1 MKCSPIILFTYN
13 RLDETQLAVDS
24 LLKNSLASRSNLY
37 IFSDGPANESDALKV
52 NAVRSYLKKIN
63 GFQHVEIIEK
73 ETNLG
78 LANSVIQGVT
88 EIMNDYDKVIVLEDD
103 LVVSVN
109 FLDFMNQ
116 ALDFYNSHPN
126 IFSIS
131 GYTLDLPKLKD
142 YPFDYYAGYRASS
155 WGWGTW
161 KNIWNEID
169 WEINDYN
176 KFKYNF
182 LSQIRFSRGGSD
194 MPRMLKKQMNG
205 KIDSWAIRW
214 CYNQYKRNLV
224 TIFPSKSKLVSIG
237 AGDSATHTKSI
248 SKFQTKID
256 STDKKIFK
264 FSSDIVLDKRI
275 LNQFRSKFSFYS
287 RIKDK
292 FNL

>member
-1 MKCSPIILFTYN
+1 MKHSPIILFVYN
-13 RLDETQLAVDS
+13 RINETQLAIES
-24 LLKNSLASRSNLY
+24 LLKNPLASKSNLY
-37 IFSDGPANESDALKV
+37 IFSDGPKNNSDIQKV
-52 NAVRSYLKKIN
+52 NEIRNYLKNIF
-63 GFQHVEIIEK
+63 GFKNIEIIEK
-73 ETNLG
+73 KNNLG
-78 LANSVIQGVT
+78 LAKSVIQGVS
-88 EIMNDYDKVIVLEDD
+88 EIINNYDRVIVLEDD
-103 LVVSVN
+103 LLVSSN

-116 ALDFYNSHPN
+116 ALDFYINHPN

-142 YPFDYYAGYRASS
+142 YPFDYYFGYRASS

-161 KNIWNEID
+161 KNIWDEID

-176 KFKYNF
+176 QFKYNF

-194 MPRMLKKQMNG
+194 MPRMLKKQMKG

-214 CYNQYKRNLV
+214 CYNQHKKNLV

-237 AGDSATHTKSI
+237 QGSSATHTKSL

-256 STDKKIFK
+256 NTDKKIFK
-264 FSSDIVLDKRI
+264 FNTNIDLDKKI
-275 LNQFRSKFSFYS
+275 LSEFRSKFSFYN
-287 RIKDK
+287 RTKEK

>member
-1 MKCSPIILFTYN
+1 M
-13 RLDETQLAVDS
+13 
-24 LLKNSLASRSNLY
+24 
-37 IFSDGPANESDALKV
+37 
-52 NAVRSYLKKIN
+52 VR
-63 GFQHVEIIEK
+63 
-73 ETNLG
+73 
-78 LANSVIQGVT
+78 
-88 EIMNDYDKVIVLEDD
+88 
-103 LVVSVN
+103 
-109 FLDFMNQ
+109 
-116 ALDFYNSHPN
+116 
-126 IFSIS
+126 
-131 GYTLDLPKLKD
+131 
-142 YPFDYYAGYRASS
+142 

-161 KNIWNEID
+161 KYQWNQID
-169 WEINDYN
+169 WEIKDYN
-176 KFKYNF
+176 QFKYNL
-182 LSQIRFSRGGSD
+182 LSQIKFSRGGSD
-194 MPRMLKKQMNG
+194 MPGMLKKQMNG

-214 CYNQYKRNLV
+214 CYNQYKKDLL